1 MGTVEKIISSI
12 VSFYYC
18 YLVRG
23 KGYDLFAL
31 RSTCGNMGTGEGI
44 DAMHIDHVFE

>member
-1 MGTVEKIISSI
+1 MDTVEKIISSI
-12 VSFYYC
+12 VSFYFC

-31 RSTCGNMGTGEGI
+31 VSTLEI
-44 DAMHIDHVFE
+44 